1 MSFIKPAAAAR
12 RGFLVTSLSALLLT
26 LLAPVEGVAQ
36 DVKQIRLTDKHI
48 QGFIAAHEAMS
59 KLYEGID
66 AGNSDPKI
74 EKQAAA
80 IVKKNGFANLEEHDV
95 VSMNIS
101 MIMSGI
107 DPQTKKFLEPPDQI
121 KHDIALLKAD
131 KSVPEARKK
140 EDRPARVGP
149 QDLKADCVQGEHR
162 AGAEILRQAPAAL
175 SGAGPRVSACGSG
188 ALSRHYAAK
197 GEAIW
202 LACFYQWSFSVYLPG
217 LHREGMATLGGHDR
231 DPAEGYAEMTQ

>member
-1 MSFIKPAAAAR
+1 M
-12 RGFLVTSLSALLLT
+12 LALA
-26 LLAPVEGVAQ
+26 LLAPEEGVAQ
-36 DVKQIRLTDKHI
+36 EVKQIKLTDKHI

-140 EDRPARVGP
+140 EDLA
-149 QDLKADCVQGEHR
+149 QLE
-162 AGAEILRQAPAAL
+162 AAL
-175 SGAGPRVSACGSG
+175 KTSKPIAFKENIALVLKYYDKLPPLFQERGPA
-188 ALSRHYAAK
+188 
-197 GEAIW
+197 
-202 LACFYQWSFSVYLPG
+202 
-217 LHREGMATLGGHDR
+217 D
-231 DPAEGYAEMTQ
+231 